1 LKEQTMM
8 LKKLIPAATLLALA
22 GAAQAQITI
31 YGLVDV
37 AMAKSLSNDGDN
49 TTSAKKD
56 GTLIFGGNSATR
68 VGLKGSTDLGSGVK
82 GNFQLESSAIDI
94 DGKLG
99 KDALGD
105 QVLFGR
111 QAWVGASGAF
121 GEIRAGRQDSVGFQ
135 TLIGFDLNGAANTA
149 SASGAAGIGGGLLN
163 GQGTRS
169 VQYIA
174 PTMAGFK
181 AQLGYQAA
189 DTSKLVSQDGGKA
202 STAYGVTYTLDKL
215 ALAVAGSSK
224 TSSGGNTASSYAGSY
239 DFGIFKAVA
248 NISGTKGAKGAMY
261 GVVAPVAGVN
271 VGMQYAKNSDTKD
284 TGTEFFV
291 NKEILK
297 NTLVYADYLS
307 KKTGAGVKFDAYA
320 VGVIYVF

>member
-1 LKEQTMM
+1 MM
-8 LKKLIPAATLLALA
+8 LKKLIPAAALLALA
-22 GAAQAQITI
+22 GAAQAQVTI

-37 AMAKSLSNDGDN
+37 GMAKTTTEDAAGTDASL
-49 TTSAKKD
+49 K
-56 GTLIFGGNSATR
+56 FGGNSTTR
-68 VGLKGSTDLGSGVK
+68 VGLKGSTDLGSGIK
-82 GNFQLESSAIDI
+82 GNFQLETSAIDI

-121 GEIRAGRQDSVGFQ
+121 GEVRAGRQDSVAFS

-149 SASGAAGIGGGLLN
+149 SASGAAGIDGGLLF
-163 GQGTRS
+163 GPLGTRS

-174 PTMAGFK
+174 PTVAGFK
-181 AQLGYQAA
+181 VQLGYQSANTGVAA
-189 DTSKLVSQDGGKA
+189 TATGGKA
-202 STAYGVTYTLDKL
+202 STGAGVTYTLGNL
-215 ALAVAGSSK
+215 ALAATTTTKNKTGGEGSS
-224 TSSGGNTASSYAGSY
+224 AMAASY
-239 DFGIFKAVA
+239 DFGVLKAAV
-248 NISGTKGAKGAMY
+248 NYSGSKGAKGTMY

-271 VGMQYAKNSDTKD
+271 VGMQYAKNSDSKD

-297 NTLVYADYLS
+297 NTSVYADYLS
-307 KKTGAGVKFDAYA
+307 KKTGAGVKSDAYA

>member
-1 LKEQTMM
+1 MM
-8 LKKLIPAATLLALA
+8 LKKLIPAAALLALA
-22 GAAQAQITI
+22 GAAQAQVTI

-37 AMAKSLSNDGDN
+37 GMAKTTTEDAAGTDASL
-49 TTSAKKD
+49 K
-56 GTLIFGGNSATR
+56 FGGNSTTR
-68 VGLKGSTDLGSGVK
+68 VGLKGSTDLGSGIK
-82 GNFQLESSAIDI
+82 GNFQLETSAIDI

-111 QAWVGASGAF
+111 QAWVGVSGAF
-121 GEIRAGRQDSVGFQ
+121 GEVRAGRQDSVAFQ
-135 TLIGFDLNGAANTA
+135 TMIGFDLNGASNTA
-149 SASGAAGIGGGLLN
+149 SASGAAGIDGGLLF
-163 GQGTRS
+163 GPLGTRS

-181 AQLGYQAA
+181 VHVGYQSAN
-189 DTSKLVSQDGGKA
+189 TSVAETAIGGKA
-202 STAYGVTYTLDKL
+202 STGAGVSYTLGNL
-215 ALAVAGSSK
+215 ALAATTTTKNKTGGEGSS
-224 TSSGGNTASSYAGSY
+224 AMAASY
-239 DFGIFKAVA
+239 DFGVLKAAV
-248 NISGTKGAKGAMY
+248 NYSGSKGAKGTMY

-271 VGMQYAKNSDTKD
+271 VGMQYAKNSDSKD

-297 NTLVYADYLS
+297 NTSVYADILS
-307 KKTGAGVKFDAYA
+307 KKTGAGVKSDAYA